1 MAMVIETVADVGV
14 ADACESRVSTVCWR
28 RRVPANRSVDR
39 RARPP
44 WVHLAQVDPQRFQAL
59 LGRRSGT
66 PYVDT
71 AMGGALA
78 CGMLIGW
85 SYVISSPSR

>member
-14 ADACESRVSTVCWR
+14 ADACEQGDTVCWR
-28 RRVPANRSVDR
+28 RWAPANRSVDR